1 MIAKH
6 KFGYL
11 DILLEEHKTEDNLEV
26 YLNEVKKKYE
36 DEKELNKFL
45 KINLG
50 EELDDESSLKNICL
64 KPI

>member
-26 YLNEVKKKYE
+26 YLNKVKKKYE

-50 EELDDESSLKNICL
+50 EELDDES
-64 KPI
+64 